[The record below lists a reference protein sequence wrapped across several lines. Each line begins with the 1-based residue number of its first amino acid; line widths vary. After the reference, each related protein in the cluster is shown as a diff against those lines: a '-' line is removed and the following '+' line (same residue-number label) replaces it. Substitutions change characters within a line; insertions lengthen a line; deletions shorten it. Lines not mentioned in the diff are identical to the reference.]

1 MKFVKTA
8 GLCLVCMFAVSM
20 AASAGASAAEARW
33 EQCSE
38 GPAEKPTKYTEHQCT
53 VSRSTSEG
61 KWQWNEIKG
70 ETEAVVSIGSLR
82 LTDTK
87 VPVVGKVVVEC
98 SGESIGDVGPN
109 AFGRIQEVKT
119 AKTQCRNIENC
130 EKIEGIEARNTPWQT
145 EIYETEGKVLGVL
158 TGTTGSEPGWKVT
171 CRVLGVTDE
180 DECVTVAG
188 EPETLSLENKASG
201 GETPLLVLATFEHAR
216 KAKCSL
222 KGEKSGEVT
231 GSIPISKTNKWGL
244 RVR

>member
-1 MKFVKTA
+1 MKSARIIGIAAACFASV
-8 GLCLVCMFAVSM
+8 LMMSMAVS
-20 AASAGASAAEARW
+20 AAASAAEARW

-38 GPAEKPTKYTEHQCT
+38 GGSATKYTEHQCLKAGAG
-53 VSRSTSEG
+53 E
-61 KWQWNEIKG
+61 KWQWNEIKE
-70 ETEAVVSIGSLR
+70 ETEAVKSIGSLK
-82 LTDTK
+82 LADTK

-98 SGESIGDVGPN
+98 SGESIGDVGPK

-119 AKTQCRNIENC
+119 AKTQCRNVENC
-130 EKIEGIEARNTPWQT
+130 EKVEGIEARNTPWQT

-171 CRVLGVTDE
+171 CKVLGVVDE
-180 DECVTVAG
+180 DECLAVAG
-188 EPETLSLENKASG
+188 EPETLLLENKASG